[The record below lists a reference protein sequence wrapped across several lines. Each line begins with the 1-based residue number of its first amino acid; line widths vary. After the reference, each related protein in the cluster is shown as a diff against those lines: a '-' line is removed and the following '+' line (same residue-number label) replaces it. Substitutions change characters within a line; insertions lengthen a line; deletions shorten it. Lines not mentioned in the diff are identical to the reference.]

1 MSVARNHEAMKESRL
16 KIYIALEEANFIW
29 DEREVI
35 RFREMWSQGM
45 SLPKMAKA
53 LRRHQ
58 AEVALLVIDQA
69 DKYMIENRSIGLGIC
84 YIGRGNQNKSNGKRC
99 ICNN

>member
-29 DEREVI
+29 DERDVV
-35 RFREMWSQGM
+35 RFREMWNQGM
-45 SLPKMAKA
+45 SLPEMAEG
-53 LRRHQ
+53 LRRHH

-69 DKYMIENRSIGLGIC
+69 DKYLIENRPIGLGIC
-84 YIGRGNQNKSNGKRC
+84 
-99 ICNN
+99 

>member
-1 MSVARNHEAMKESRL
+1 
-16 KIYIALEEANFIW
+16 
-29 DEREVI
+29 DERDVV

-69 DKYMIENRSIGLGIC
+69 DKYLIENRPIGLGIC
-84 YIGRGNQNKSNGKRC
+84 
-99 ICNN
+99 